1 METFQLFS
9 ETLLTYA
16 SPVKDV
22 LLPVRTGW
30 RRVQLL
36 GRHPGGGLKE
46 RTLVA
51 QGLSA
56 ETVETYSS
64 PQKDT
69 VTLYLFRTFA
79 NRS

>member
-36 GRHPGGGLKE
+36 GRHPGDGLKE